1 MGFKLYKYMFLCQ
14 NLDLFNVSIVHVS
27 FRMSALLLPLIS
39 PLLGNFLAQ
48 PYFLSGVCLMCLQV
62 IWETW
67 GISEECRED
76 KDLFLFR

>member
-1 MGFKLYKYMFLCQ
+1 MSKLSIWRGNRVFKRTSQGRY
-14 NLDLFNVSIVHVS
+14 
-27 FRMSALLLPLIS
+27 ALERKALK
-39 PLLGNFLAQ
+39 
-48 PYFLSGVCLMCLQV
+48 V